1 MPAPAPRIS
10 VIVPVYNDWH
20 RIPRLLGCLA
30 AQTLP
35 TEQFEIL
42 LIDNGSDSF
51 DPPQNLAPNARILN
65 CETPGSYAA
74 RNHGIEQ
81 ARGHWLAFTDAD
93 CLPAPDW
100 LQQLLA
106 QAPATADN
114 SAPTTILAGQVRMI
128 ASSAHPSAWEMH
140 DLVKGIPQGWYVSRG
155 YAATANLLVPADLA
169 RLGVTTLEAKS
180 GYGLN
185 TAAELKQLEVYRQLN
200 QTQPLEIIPTFLGAH
215 LVPVEYRERR
225 ADYINLLCE
234 EMIPAVAEQQLA
246 RFCDVFIENS
256 AFTLGEGRR
265 ILECAKR
272 HGLGLKIHA
281 DQLSSGGG
289 AGLAA
294 ELGAVSA
301 EHLEY
306 ASQADI
312 AAMAQAGTVAVSL
325 PLASMYLKEPFL
337 PARRWIEA
345 GARVAVATDFNPGSA
360 PSYHLHLAMTLAC
373 VHQQMTPA
381 EVLRGVTN
389 HAARAIDLHHDRGSL
404 LPGYQADFAVIDA
417 PDINHWLYHFRPNA
431 CRMTVKSG
439 QIIWRS

>member
-1 MPAPAPRIS
+1 MPILANIAQLYTVPPDGSADCVDAIPSAALAWRDGRIAWVGPEADLPAAFHDEPRIDAGAGT
-10 VIVPVYNDWH
+10 VIPGLIDCHTHLCFGGW
-20 RIPRLLGCLA
+20 RGDEFAARLAGASYQDILA
-30 AQTLP
+30 A
-35 TEQFEIL
+35 
-42 LIDNGSDSF
+42 G
-51 DPPQNLAPNARILN
+51 
-65 CETPGSYAA
+65 G
-74 RNHGIEQ
+74 GI
-81 ARGHWLAFTDAD
+81 
-93 CLPAPDW
+93 
-100 LQQLLA
+100 
-106 QAPATADN
+106 N
-114 SAPTTILAGQVRMI
+114 STV
-128 ASSAHPSAWEMH
+128 
-140 DLVKGIPQGWYVSRG
+140 
-155 YAATANLLVPADLA
+155 AATRAANLDELAAKAEPVLHDMA
-169 RLGVTTLEAKS
+169 RLGVTTVEAKS

-200 QTQPLEIIPTFLGAH
+200 QTQPLDIIPTFLGAH

-225 ADYINLLCE
+225 TDYINLLCE

-246 RFCDVFIENS
+246 RFCDVFIEES
-256 AFTLGEGRR
+256 AFTLDEGRR

-312 AAMAQAGTVAVSL
+312 AAMANAGTVAVSL

-337 PARRWIEA
+337 PARRWIDA

-381 EVLRGVTN
+381 EVLRGATS
-389 HAARAIDLHHDRGSL
+389 HAARALNLHQDRGSL

-431 CRMTVKSG
+431 CSMTVKSG
-439 QIIWRS
+439 KIIWPL